1 MSDDKEVCEPPTL
14 TSEQRNPFKT
24 SESNKTDICPMTD
37 LQSFIGKKDTLWH
50 NFSKGPTNIEDCCP
64 DGVSSSNLSKCLEN
78 KCKVV
83 SNPSVCR
90 SVVEGVD
97 FNSTKTIDEQIK
109 DKMKKAKISSQNKG
123 EIYRAVIEQLMCN
136 NAMFS
141 LDKKNTYSKKCKK
154 TNSGPFT
161 PLPEDKNLQKCIDE
175 YENEKT
181 LDLDSADKLRACVD
195 GLTDSTKDK
204 TSSTSSYQ
212 KDINWTN
219 GVNTAIALL
228 VILIIVF
235 MSLWNN
241 KRTNGITLAIISIV
255 IVVIVLGVSSI
266 NFWSSS
272 FLENFNIIEHN
283 DNKGAPVG
291 LDAGQF
297 WVFLVVA
304 LLILCIWI
312 FAVVTGY
319 GPMIN
324 SIYIFICSVIII
336 ILLPKTLLSFS
347 ILNLVFYYATRT
359 KPFFRNIITFIIKSG
374 IFILFY
380 SVGKLGF
387 NMYMKK
393 NLNLN
398 KEQYGFLVTENIL
411 YIIII
416 GYLLSFIF
424 SGKHIISLIKRLF
437 TIRTQPTDILP
448 KILAFGFG
456 GVLSLVIA
464 ALSLLGGFT
473 NILNVLTDWKLLSRY
488 CMVDSENCDINCGIK
503 KKLETFGNGFLP
515 MFICL
520 SVVAVILIVLV
531 IQKLKSC
538 NCLRGGPY
546 YTIPFGLSVITLII
560 SVAITLVMIFLPD
573 DKDKKKE
580 KESSSYSTIEN
591 LAIVI
596 VIVLSI
602 GINILSSIFGL
613 ESHTPISTKLFSL
626 PNKNNSNTLTNFLTD
641 YIYLLL
647 PNLHHID
654 ITRPSLEP
662 TSTSLLV
669 KLFGRW
675 FGKLFGRSTTSDTS
689 EDHSSRSG
697 NKGLL
702 KEISNTIG
710 NTLHKIVK
718 AKTPNIMSAKS

>member
-24 SESNKTDICPMTD
+24 SESNKTDTCHMTNFQQYID
-37 LQSFIGKKDTLWH
+37 NKDTLWR
-50 NFSKGPTNIEDCCP
+50 NTGMPKNIENCCP
-64 DGVSSSNLSKCLEN
+64 DGVSSSNLSKCLDD
-78 KCKVV
+78 KCTFVTDQLL
-83 SNPSVCR
+83 CR
-90 SVVEGVD
+90 SVIEGVD

-136 NAMFS
+136 NAIFS
-141 LDKKNTYSKKCKK
+141 LDKKNTYSTKCDK
-154 TNSGPFT
+154 TIPIPST
-161 PLPEDKNLQKCIDE
+161 RKLSVQVCIDE
-175 YENEKT
+175 YEKT
-181 LDLDSADKLRACVD
+181 PKTEPSTEQFKKCVD
-195 GLTDSTKDK
+195 DLTDSQYTLVTDNNKK
-204 TSSTSSYQ
+204 ASINYYQ

-291 LDAGQF
+291 LDGGQF
-297 WVFLVVA
+297 WVFLVAA

-347 ILNLVFYYATRT
+347 ILNLVFYYVTRT

-380 SVGKLGF
+380 SVGKLILNK
-387 NMYMKK
+387 NMRK
-393 NLNLN
+393 NLN
-398 KEQYGFLVTENIL
+398 KEQYRFLVTENIL

-416 GYLLSFIF
+416 SYLLSFIF

-448 KILAFGFG
+448 KIIAFGIG

-464 ALSLLGGFT
+464 ALSSLGGFT
-473 NILNVLTDWKLLSRY
+473 NILNVLTDWKLLSSY
-488 CMVDSENCDINCGIK
+488 CMVDSENCDINCDTK
-503 KKLETFGNGFLP
+503 KKLETFGIGFLL

-538 NCLRGGPY
+538 NCLRRGPY
-546 YTIPFGLSVITLII
+546 YTIPFGLSAITLII

-654 ITRPSLEP
+654 ITRPSSES

-702 KEISNTIG
+702 KDISNTIE

-718 AKTPNIMSAKS
+718 AKTRNIMSAKS